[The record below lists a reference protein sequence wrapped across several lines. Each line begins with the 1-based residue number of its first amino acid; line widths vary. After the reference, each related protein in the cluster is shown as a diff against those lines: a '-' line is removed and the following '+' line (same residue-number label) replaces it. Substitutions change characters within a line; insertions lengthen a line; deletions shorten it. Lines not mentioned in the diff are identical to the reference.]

1 MNRRKFIKLL
11 SAAIPCCAIGG
22 FVGIALPQIP
32 GKIVFD
38 KMPVSSDVVA
48 KEALTMLENQL
59 VHKHMQLAIERSA
72 QSLADTIDRDIMNLY
87 TKG

>member
-11 SAAIPCCAIGG
+11 STAISYCAVGG
-22 FVGIALPQIP
+22 LVGITLPQIP

-38 KMPVSSDVVA
+38 KIPVSSDVVA

-59 VHKHMQLAIERSA
+59 VDKHMQEAIKRAA
-72 QSLADTIDRDIMNLY
+72 QSLADTIDREIMNLY
-87 TKG
+87 MKG